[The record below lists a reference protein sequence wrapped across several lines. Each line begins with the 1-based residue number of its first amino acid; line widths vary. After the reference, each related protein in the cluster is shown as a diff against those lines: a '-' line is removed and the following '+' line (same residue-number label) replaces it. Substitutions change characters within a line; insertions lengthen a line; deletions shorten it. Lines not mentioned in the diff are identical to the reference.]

1 MTSLTTEQISELHDL
16 ALARLS
22 EFDSVAAHFPKLV
35 PGVVRIV
42 VEVYEEW
49 LERETEPRPW
59 PNTLAAEDPL
69 ADGFH
74 IGYQLARQGY
84 KATPVNDFNGAD
96 GSRID
101 LNQSERAAWRE
112 VYDSIVANPAAPDT
126 YPDGAPR
133 EPLDAFDVAVA
144 DAERAVSDD
153 YAEFE
158 AAYPTMPDLDGADVF
173 AAEHGQPTGE
183 PDDGDNI
190 TLVGDKAVAAR
201 AELLAR
207 NGNDAIL
214 APLDEPRVVEPP
226 PLLAPLPEPVRVPVL
241 SPRAAATL
249 GPEHTAVTPL
259 RPIGR
264 DRAPA
269 ANNRPLSVADAEA
282 KRQAELAE
290 IVAHLQGIAKGKRL
304 PSMTDY
310 HGTRPKHLPMWPTM
324 QSRHNLSSWSDMA
337 ALTGLEYG
345 KRHLRVADDEP
356 EIDPDSDADDLDDDA
371 ADGDDAPATKRKRPN
386 GTRIKHPRKMGYEY
400 GAESKPGRKAQAPE
414 TLAELIKAVQG
425 MAMAGVMTTQSQFDT
440 AKPVVWPRAT
450 SLMARF
456 NMSWEQLREM
466 AGLKPNPRWGATWQ
480 QADAAA

>member
-1 MTSLTTEQISELHDL
+1 MSNLTTEQISELHDL

-74 IGYQLARQGY
+74 IGYQMAQRKY
-84 KATPVNDFNGAD
+84 ATRMD
-96 GSRID
+96 GSDHTNGTDHNLIRIQTD
-101 LNQSERAAWRE
+101 IPSPTITAPT
-112 VYDSIVANPAAPDT
+112 DSTITA
-126 YPDGAPR
+126 G
-133 EPLDAFDVAVA
+133 
-144 DAERAVSDD
+144 D

-158 AAYPTMPDLDGADVF
+158 AAWPAIPDLQGEDVF
-173 AAEHGQPTGE
+173 AAEHGAPTGE
-183 PDDGDNI
+183 P
-190 TLVGDKAVAAR
+190 
-201 AELLAR
+201 EQEP
-207 NGNDAIL
+207 
-214 APLDEPRVVEPP
+214 APEPP
-226 PLLAPLPEPVRVPVL
+226 
-241 SPRAAATL
+241 
-249 GPEHTAVTPL
+249 

-264 DRAPA
+264 DRAPDVVA
-269 ANNRPLSVADAEA
+269 INKPRPLSVVDAEA

-290 IVAHLQGIAKGKRL
+290 IVAHLQRIAKGKRL

-356 EIDPDSDADDLDDDA
+356 EIDPDLDADDLDDDA

-400 GAESKPGRKAQAPE
+400 GTESKPGRKAQAPE
-414 TLAELIKAVQG
+414 TLPELIKAVQG
-425 MAMAGVMTTQSQFDT
+425 MAMAGVMPTQSQFDT

-450 SLMARF
+450 SLMSRF

-480 QADAAA
+480 QADAAAA